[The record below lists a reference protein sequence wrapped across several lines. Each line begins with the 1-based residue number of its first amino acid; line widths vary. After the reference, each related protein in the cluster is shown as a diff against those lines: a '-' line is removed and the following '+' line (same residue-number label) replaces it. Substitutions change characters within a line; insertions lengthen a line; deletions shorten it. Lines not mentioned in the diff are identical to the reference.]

1 MPSINLDPTAI
12 DIDCDR
18 QDIVHPEAAAVAPF
32 ANRIVA
38 ADSYPWLSLSP
49 QWRDLFAEI
58 SSSSYPARPNPRHGL
73 RNGAD
78 DEHVRHRQPS

>member
-1 MPSINLDPTAI
+1 MPSINLALTAI

-18 QDIVHPEAAAVAPF
+18 QDSEHPEAPAVAPV
-32 ANRIVA
+32 ASHMVA